1 MIDRYFSLPDDVEFE
16 TKLLLITCI
25 PEDMPEKRCP
35 VAPVRF
41 YQRGEARIAIDSVG
55 QIFEKSIE
63 RGDASAFP
71 FFTGEEETDRTI
83 AQEGSTDF
91 PYPDKVVTPITPVPT
106 VDRTKRPLIIEYVP
120 SSGPPVER
128 MEAKTDAGSSTKP
141 ATGNYLYL
149 PKIGRYYSLPDDVK
163 RVERIDL
170 GTCIPE
176 TPCPDFPL
184 LIYQRGEAF
193 IGIDQVGEIF
203 EGVGNGDA
211 SAFPFFTGQEETED
225 K

>member
-1 MIDRYFSLPDDVEFE
+1 MGFR
-16 TKLLLITCI
+16 
-25 PEDMPEKRCP
+25 EKIGGTRKRWL
-35 VAPVRF
+35 VA
-41 YQRGEARIAIDSVG
+41 AAIAI
-55 QIFEKSIE
+55 
-63 RGDASAFP
+63 AFAA
-71 FFTGEEETDRTI
+71 FIIGMYFGLSGTDRTI

-128 MEAKTDAGSSTKP
+128 MEAKRDAGSSTKP

-149 PKIGRYYSLPDDVK
+149 PKIGRYYSLPEDVK
-163 RVERIDL
+163 KVEQIDL

-176 TPCPDFPL
+176 TPCPYFPL

-203 EGVGNGDA
+203 EDVGNGEA

>member
-1 MIDRYFSLPDDVEFE
+1 MGFR
-16 TKLLLITCI
+16 
-25 PEDMPEKRCP
+25 EKIGGTRKRWL
-35 VAPVRF
+35 VA
-41 YQRGEARIAIDSVG
+41 AAIAI
-55 QIFEKSIE
+55 
-63 RGDASAFP
+63 AFAA
-71 FFTGEEETDRTI
+71 FITGVYFGLSGTDRTI

-128 MEAKTDAGSSTKP
+128 MEAKRDAGSSTKP

-203 EGVGNGDA
+203 EGVRNGDA

>member
-1 MIDRYFSLPDDVEFE
+1 MRLGKTIGGIRKRWLIAVAIVIVIAAFITGVYFGLS
-16 TKLLLITCI
+16 
-25 PEDMPEKRCP
+25 
-35 VAPVRF
+35 
-41 YQRGEARIAIDSVG
+41 G
-55 QIFEKSIE
+55 
-63 RGDASAFP
+63 
-71 FFTGEEETDRTI
+71 TDRTI

-149 PKIGRYYSLPDDVK
+149 PMIERYYSLPDDVK
-163 RVERIDL
+163 LIEHITL

-176 TPCPDFPL
+176 TRCPVFPF
-184 LIYQRGEAF
+184 LIYQRGEAI
-193 IGIDQVGEIF
+193 IGIDQVGAIF
-203 EGVGNGDA
+203 EDIGEGADA
-211 SAFPFFTGQEETED
+211 SAFPFFTGEED
-225 K
+225 KQ